1 MQNILDDLISQ
12 FDNISWVE
20 KWVIQSKVNMNT
32 TCLIQDQISI
42 KEFLQT
48 KKSDKFNEEQIT

>member
-12 FDNISWVE
+12 FDNISSAE
-20 KWVIQSKVNMNT
+20 KWVVQSKVNMNT

-42 KEFLQT
+42 KEFLQI
-48 KKSDKFNEEQIT
+48 KKSHKFNEEQIT